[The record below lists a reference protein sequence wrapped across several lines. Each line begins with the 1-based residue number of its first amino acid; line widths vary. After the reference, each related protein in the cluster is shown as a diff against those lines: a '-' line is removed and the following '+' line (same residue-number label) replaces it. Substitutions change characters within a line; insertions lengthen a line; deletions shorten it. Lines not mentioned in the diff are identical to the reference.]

1 MLNVVKGQANG
12 RLSGEGFVF
21 TPQGGAVFPCAAPC
35 ADQVYSD
42 QMQWQ
47 VTVYGE
53 LTGVSFASCGLAP
66 VPSEKFVDGTELN
79 RNSCFSLGTGVRN
92 SQKPTERDLWKLN
105 GSRSSANLRP
115 AQYAAKLHRVSEM
128 ISGSSLKTVV
138 LIRKN
143 TGRAFHRQ
151 TCLVLFSSLLEA

>member
-1 MLNVVKGQANG
+1 MGAFQVKV
-12 RLSGEGFVF
+12 LSSHHNEAQFSLVQH
-21 TPQGGAVFPCAAPC
+21 PVRSS
-35 ADQVYSD
+35 QVYSD

-92 SQKPTERDLWKLN
+92 SQKPTERDLWKRN
-105 GSRSSANLRP
+105 
-115 AQYAAKLHRVSEM
+115 VSEM

-143 TGRAFHRQ
+143 TGRAFHRRAKH
-151 TCLVLFSSLLEA
+151 VLSCSVHFLKPEHALRCVLCSVL

>member
-1 MLNVVKGQANG
+1 MKGQANG

-66 VPSEKFVDGTELN
+66 VPSEKFVGTELN

-92 SQKPTERDLWKLN
+92 SQKPTERDLWEAKWVTVERKPAACTICGEVAPCVGDDQRVQPEDRGADPEEHRPRL
-105 GSRSSANLRP
+105 SSPNM
-115 AQYAAKLHRVSEM
+115 S
-128 ISGSSLKTVV
+128 
-138 LIRKN
+138 
-143 TGRAFHRQ
+143 
-151 TCLVLFSSLLEA
+151 CLVQFTS